1 MFSFSLSK
9 YLVTFMRFSVFSVIS
24 GVFGDSGESTWPY
37 LTTHFEGE
45 AEAALNGLKLCNDNY
60 ETAKN
65 LLKERFG
72 AK

>member
-9 YLVTFMRFSVFSVIS
+9 YLVTFMKFSVFSVI
-24 GVFGDSGESTWPY
+24 FGDSRESTWPY